1 MLEDLRMFA
10 AVVEE
15 TSMNRAAERLNVTQ
29 PALSRRIAR
38 LERELG
44 VTLFRRA
51 GKRLELTAAGMLTY
65 EHALELRRFHGD
77 FLRRLQ
83 SLDSREDASVVVG
96 ASLTTLQTTLPGV
109 ISALTEKHPHLEIKA
124 VTGKSHEIVSMVKER
139 KVDFGVVGSS
149 DTKDPAVT
157 SVPLFDDHLML
168 VLPKAS
174 FTFEGRRL
182 EMRDLN
188 GLPMILFAPGTWYR
202 SLIDDL
208 FRRHGVKPDIRMEI
222 DSFEASIRLAGAVRA
237 ATLLPKSYLRPQL
250 LKDNGLYAADL
261 PELTRTRRTTALVHV
276 DPSLLSPI
284 VQLLIEETITLFA
297 RGGRLEESGAE

>member
-10 AVVEE
+10 AVVED

-44 VTLFRRA
+44 VSLFRRT
-51 GKRLELTAAGMLTY
+51 GKRLELTAAGKLTY

-83 SLDSREDASVVVG
+83 SLESREDASVVIG

-109 ISALTEKHPHLEIKA
+109 ITALTEKHPHLEIKA
-124 VTGKSHEIVSMVKER
+124 VTGISHEIVSMVKER
-139 KVDFGVVGSS
+139 KVDFGIAGSA

-168 VLPKAS
+168 VLPKAF

-182 EMRDLN
+182 EMSDLN

-202 SLIDDL
+202 SLTDDL

-222 DSFEASIRLAGAVRA
+222 DSFEAIIRLVGAVRA
-237 ATLLPKSYLRPQL
+237 GTLLPKSYLRPQL
-250 LKDNGLYAADL
+250 LRDNGLYAADL
-261 PELTRTRRTTALVHV
+261 PELTRTRRTTVLVHV

-297 RGGRLEESGAE
+297 RSGWPDDPGAE